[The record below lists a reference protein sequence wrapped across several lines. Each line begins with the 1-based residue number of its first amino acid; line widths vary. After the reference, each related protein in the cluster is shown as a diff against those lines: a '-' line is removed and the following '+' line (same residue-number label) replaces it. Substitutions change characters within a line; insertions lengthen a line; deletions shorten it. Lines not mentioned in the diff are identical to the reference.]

1 MKLWRSVSGKLTM
14 RFRANTLALFGPKR
28 RGTSHGFGTFD
39 KTEDSPEFHQ
49 WHLSLEKNST
59 KPGTTAK
66 GSNRAKKRKQRRE
79 QRAGNPAWRFKRI
92 GLEAGPLS
100 QWLFSAL
107 AEAELPVVCVK
118 TRHMQAVLKAQ
129 INKTDRNDARG
140 IAQMIRVGLYR
151 PVHVKTLRS
160 QKLRMLLT
168 HRKLLQSKAIAIEN
182 DLRGTLRN
190 FGLKVGMVGKVRFE
204 ARIQELVENFPDL
217 AELVEPL
224 LIVRR
229 ALREQIIILHRRL
242 LAIVRDDEVCRRLM
256 TTPGVGPV
264 VALTY
269 RATVDVPARFRKSKS
284 VGAVFGLTCSRYQSG
299 EVDWSGKISR
309 CGDEMMRTMLYEAAQ
324 SMMHSKKWSWLKA
337 WAMQIARRRG
347 MKKAI
352 VALARRLA
360 VIMHRIWVDGTEF
373 RWTRE
378 QAAAAA

>member
-1 MKLWRSVSGKLTM
+1 MDYFAGLDVSVKETSVCIVDDTGKIVREVRVASEPEALLKVLT
-14 RFRANTLALFGPKR
+14 
-28 RGTSHGFGTFD
+28 
-39 KTEDSPEFHQ
+39 
-49 WHLSLEKNST
+49 
-59 KPGTTAK
+59 
-66 GSNRAKKRKQRRE
+66 
-79 QRAGNPAWRFKRI
+79 NPAYRFKRI

-100 QWLFSAL
+100 QWLFSAF
-107 AEAELPVVCVK
+107 AEVGLPAICVE
-118 TRHMQAVLKAQ
+118 TRHMRAVLQAQ
-129 INKTDRNDARG
+129 TDRNDARG
-140 IAQMIRVGLYR
+140 IAQMMRVGLYR

-204 ARIQELVENFPDL
+204 ARIQELVENIPDL
-217 AELVEPL
+217 AVLVEPL

-229 ALREQIIILHRRL
+229 VLREQIVILHRRL
-242 LAIVRDDEVCRRLM
+242 LAIVREDEVCRRLM

-269 RATVDVPARFRKSKS
+269 RATVDVPARFRKSKA
-284 VGAVFGLTCSRYQSG
+284 VGAVFGLTCSMYQSG
-299 EVDWSGKISR
+299 EIERSGRISR
-309 CGDEMMRTMLYEAAQ
+309 CGDEMMRVMLYEAAQ
-324 SMMHSKKWSWLKA
+324 SMLRSKRWSWLKA

-373 RWTRE
+373 RWTKE
-378 QAAAAA
+378 VAVA